1 MDAAQIFRVGMWSI
15 VLSLVVASA
24 CTIYPQNET
33 IDCGLFPFM
42 PVDEVS
48 SSEIVFFDSI
58 LTCSDIQHIHST
70 SEGSILAILDVILRY
85 PRTVADGAAQ
95 NGFVGVLAVWNTVFN
110 EQSLVRSGW

>member
-1 MDAAQIFRVGMWSI
+1 MERCVE
-15 VLSLVVASA
+15 
-24 CTIYPQNET
+24 PR
-33 IDCGLFPFM
+33 CGICLY
-42 PVDEVS
+42 DL
-48 SSEIVFFDSI
+48 SSERDHRLWFVSLHAGRRGFQLRDRVLDSI

-70 SEGSILAILDVILRY
+70 SEGSILAILDVVLRY